1 MKSFPANGSG
11 FSALAAF
18 SRGAVDGVCEVPG
31 ITRGR
36 WLEGI
41 PRASG
46 VAAAAVLFIVF
57 LLEPATLFIVFF

>member
-1 MKSFPANGSG
+1 MSFPANGSG

-46 VAAAAVLFIVF
+46 VAAAAVSFIVF